1 MRTTRLGLVLAALMW
16 VVAGSIESLAAGPP
30 RAWVTLTNCEYVANN
45 ANDGDSFHVRCDTN
59 AFIVRLYF
67 IDAPETG
74 LTYPERTHEQ
84 SVYFGVSLDESMK
97 AGVKSKDVVRDLLR
111 KPFTVITRWASAGGR
126 STVPR
131 FYSFVEVGGTNLA
144 EILVAQ
150 GLARTKGV
158 TVNLPSGEKSKAF
171 SEKLQRL
178 ESNARLQKLGV
189 WANSTGAVKPD
200 KDQ

>member
-16 VVAGSIESLAAGPP
+16 LVAGSIESLAAGPP

-111 KPFTVITRWASAGGR
+111 KPFTVITRWASAGGQKHGAAILFLR
-126 STVPR
+126 
-131 FYSFVEVGGTNLA
+131 GGGWHEPHA

-150 GLARTKGV
+150 ELGSNERR
-158 TVNLPSGEKSKAF
+158 NC
-171 SEKLQRL
+171 KLTQR
-178 ESNARLQKLGV
+178 
-189 WANSTGAVKPD
+189 
-200 KDQ
+200 